1 MWGLK
6 AGLFGLCSMN
16 RLGFQKKRAGDFQKG
31 NTLKKP
37 YYFAEENNPKKN
49 GIADKPNSR

>member
-1 MWGLK
+1 
-6 AGLFGLCSMN
+6 MN
-16 RLGFQKKRAGDFQKG
+16 THCGQKKRAGDFQKG

-49 GIADKPNSR
+49 GIADKPNSP

>member
-1 MWGLK
+1 
-6 AGLFGLCSMN
+6 MN
-16 RLGFQKKRAGDFQKG
+16 RLGGQKKRAGDFQKG